1 MTQREPTFIHPTA
14 CVDPRARIGEGCR
27 IGAFA
32 VVEDG
37 AVLGDG
43 CVVMAHG
50 IVHGN
55 ATLGDDCVV
64 HPSAV
69 IGGDPQDLSWKEGGQ
84 RVVVGHRCVFRE
96 GVTIHRSKYPEGA
109 TRIGDDGLFM
119 ANSHVA
125 HDCVIGNKVILAN
138 SALLAGHVEVGDRAL
153 LSGNTAVHQFTRIGK
168 LAMLSGLS
176 GAVQDIAPF
185 LTVAGGRSVV
195 RGVNLIGMKRAG
207 YDEAQR
213 RRVMNV
219 YKEWFAAP
227 SVSEGAGLLADLA
240 SKHGEIAE
248 IYAFVSAASP
258 RGFARPDPD
267 HPLSADRG

>member
-1 MTQREPTFIHPTA
+1 MTGREPTFIHPTA

-50 IVHGN
+50 VVHGH
-55 ATLGDDCVV
+55 ATLGDECVV
-64 HPSAV
+64 HPGAV
-69 IGGDPQDLSWKEGGQ
+69 IGGDPQDLSWKEAGQ
-84 RVVVGHRCVFRE
+84 RVVVGRRCVFRE
-96 GVTIHRSKYPEGA
+96 GVTIHRSKYPEGT

-125 HDCVIGNKVILAN
+125 HDCLIGDKVILAN

-185 LTVAGGRSVV
+185 LTVAGGAVRRSRRQSHRHEAGGLRRSPTTSCSQRVPRVV
-195 RGVNLIGMKRAG
+195 RCP
-207 YDEAQR
+207 
-213 RRVMNV
+213 
-219 YKEWFAAP
+219 F
-227 SVSEGAGLLADLA
+227 
-240 SKHGEIAE
+240 GE
-248 IYAFVSAASP
+248 
-258 RGFARPDPD
+258 
-267 HPLSADRG
+267 

>member
-1 MTQREPTFIHPTA
+1 MTRPEATFIHPTA

-50 IVHGN
+50 IVHGH

-64 HPSAV
+64 HPGAV

-84 RVVVGHRCVFRE
+84 RVVVGRRCVFRE

-219 YKEWFAAP
+219 YREWFAAP
-227 SVSEGAGLLADLA
+227 SASEGAGLLADLA
-240 SKHGEIAE
+240 AKHGEIAE
-248 IYAFVSAASP
+248 IHAFVSAVSP
-258 RGFARPDPD
+258 RGFARPDTD

>member
-240 SKHGEIAE
+240 SKHDEIAE
-248 IYAFVSAASP
+248 IYAFVSGVTR